1 MCEHRECKH
10 SLGPGSH
17 CTECDR
23 LARLVAE
30 QMKKQ
35 YRPLYVQRTTTT
47 IQNPF
52 RFRPGQ
58 IGGIADTHD
67 TTPHD
72 AFKFIT
78 VRAVPDPAH
87 QSSLDYLKGV

>member
-1 MCEHRECKH
+1 MCEHRECEH

-58 IGGIADTHD
+58 I
-67 TTPHD
+67 
-72 AFKFIT
+72 IT